1 MFERDYLVKLFQEFG
16 AAIRLSLE
24 KEEEKDPAAA
34 SGLLEAAIGNATDI
48 DGATLLSLSPESIAA
63 VLQVSGTDPRVIE
76 FVARSLLLD
85 SRYLQEA
92 EDNEMALLRRQQ
104 AFALAKAY
112 GIPFSDESITSK
124 ELDELFERNQKL

>member
-34 SGLLEAAIGNATDI
+34 SGLLEAAISNATDI